1 MSSPVPW
8 SPVCPGAQGLT
19 AGQERVQEAVSG
31 SRQDEGR
38 PAHSRA
44 PTCLRLCRAE
54 SPKQI
59 LPLGHNKVPSPGTR
73 ACSEHPKT
81 AAAPGREAQEVPGG
95 NLVTPA
101 VSFLGTGH
109 MSCFHLGRPA
119 LSPTSASTGLAPGES
134 RGRTHVP
141 AWPRPPGA
149 CMGVTRMHISRGIY
163 FWADPRGRAPSSEG
177 VLSSGARARDM
188 AQQGWPASM
197 TPADSEQSMREG
209 LALRHGGWEHSGPPW
224 APEEGRLALG
234 ARERGGGRA
243 GVGRGMRSGG
253 GNGKQGSAS
262 SSGHA
267 MRRNI
272 PSSFSWKSAVPSPGS
287 ELAWDRWAPAHRPPG
302 GPGSAENVPEGS
314 LGRPGL
320 PPFLLL
326 TTLAAAFSGS
336 LPPQRH
342 HPRRA
347 GSPGELQLQPG
358 GHSRCAQLG
367 PSLPQ
372 SPGWTGEQAGEFY
385 LPEEALAEPE
395 MLREAARGAGEG
407 SAGGRGLALPRSSP
421 GRLCLQR

>member
-19 AGQERVQEAVSG
+19 TGQERVQEAASG

-38 PAHSRA
+38 PAHARA

-59 LPLGHNKVPSPGTR
+59 LPLGHNKVPSPGTG

-95 NLVTPA
+95 NLVTLA

-109 MSCFHLGRPA
+109 MGCFHLGRPA

-141 AWPRPPGA
+141 VWPRPPGA
-149 CMGVTRMHISRGIY
+149 CMGVTRMHISRGVY

-243 GVGRGMRSGG
+243 RVGRGMRRAEAGMGSRGQPAAQDTRCG
-253 GNGKQGSAS
+253 ETFPAVSHGKA
-262 SSGHA
+262 
-267 MRRNI
+267 
-272 PSSFSWKSAVPSPGS
+272 PSPPRALS
-287 ELAWDRWAPAHRPPG
+287 WPG
-302 GPGSAENVPEGS
+302 TAG
-314 LGRPGL
+314 LLLIGL
-320 PPFLLL
+320 PVGP
-326 TTLAAAFSGS
+326 A
-336 LPPQRH
+336 PQRTS
-342 HPRRA
+342 PRA
-347 GSPGELQLQPG
+347 ALG
-358 GHSRCAQLG
+358 GQASR
-367 PSLPQ
+367 PS
-372 SPGWTGEQAGEFY
+372 
-385 LPEEALAEPE
+385 
-395 MLREAARGAGEG
+395 
-407 SAGGRGLALPRSSP
+407 
-421 GRLCLQR
+421 CC